1 MPMEEQI
8 LKAGLASIRKMGS
21 QFGTSEIM
29 PNEATYLDAGLG
41 IDARKSI
48 REAMYGKLDP
58 EFQKAASIAAAASG
72 STDKALIPLWVEPN
86 IVDLT
91 RRLTP
96 LVELTPRV
104 TNYTNVASYNRL
116 TARGVTGWLF
126 EDAALTEANDTYE
139 RQTVNIKYLYQVGRV
154 TGPFQAAS
162 RNYLGANYIDAL
174 NLEVMNKTK
183 TARFIEE
190 DTIIN
195 GNATTSHAGY
205 GGVTAPNTAEFNGI
219 LNQTGIQS
227 TAAGSVSI
235 SIDVLRAA
243 IRKARNANESTT
255 LGQGN
260 PDMLVSDY
268 KTQDDLK
275 ALLQD
280 YQRIVPNA
288 QIAWGF
294 QSMIFEGLPLIP
306 SRFAPTATNGKIMAI
321 MDSSTWQMRVLQ
333 DLTYEELA
341 KTNDSYKF
349 MIKLY
354 EALICTAPEFNC
366 KITGLA

>member
-1 MPMEEQI
+1 MDETI
-8 LKAGLASIRKMGS
+8 LKSGMATICKLGGR
-21 QFGTSEIM
+21 FGNSCIM
-29 PNEATYLDAGLG
+29 PDEATYVNHGLG
-41 IDARKSI
+41 IDARKGI
-48 REAMYGKLDP
+48 KEAMDSQLDP
-58 EFQKAASIAAAASG
+58 EFKKAASIASAASG

-126 EDAALTEANDTYE
+126 EDAALTESTDTYE
-139 RQTVNIKYLYQVGRV
+139 RVTVNVKYQYQVGRV

-174 NLEVMNKTK
+174 NLEIMNKTK

-205 GGVTAPNTAEFNGI
+205 GSVTAPNTAEFNGI
-219 LNQTGIQS
+219 LNQTSIQT
-227 TAAGSVSI
+227 TAAGSVP
-235 SIDVLRAA
+235 IDIITLRSA
-243 IRKARNANESTT
+243 IRKARNANESAT

-260 PDMLVSDY
+260 PDMIVTDY

-294 QSMIFEGLPLIP
+294 QSMIFEGLPIIP
-306 SRFAPTATNGKIMAI
+306 SRFAPTTTNGKIMAI

-354 EALICTAPEFNC
+354 ETLICTAPEYNC
-366 KITGLA
+366 TITGLA

>member
-1 MPMEEQI
+1 
-8 LKAGLASIRKMGS
+8 MGS
-21 QFGTSEIM
+21 QFGSSQIM
-29 PNEATYLDAGLG
+29 PDGATYVDAGFG

-48 REAMYGKLDP
+48 REAMQKSVDP
-58 EFQKAASIAAAASG
+58 EFSKAASIAGAAAG
-72 STDKALIPLWVEPN
+72 STDKALIPLWVEPQ
-86 IVDLT
+86 IVDMT

-96 LVELTPRV
+96 LVELIPRV
-104 TNYTNVASYNRL
+104 TNYTNVASFNRL

-126 EDAALTEANDTYE
+126 EDAALSEAVDTYE
-139 RQTVNIKYLYQVGRV
+139 RQTVNVKYLYSVGRV
-154 TGPFQAAS
+154 SGPYQAAS
-162 RNYLGANYIDAL
+162 RNYLGANYVDAL

-183 TARFIEE
+183 TARFLEE
-190 DTIIN
+190 DCILN

-205 GGVTAPNTAEFNGI
+205 GGVTAPDTAEFTGI
-219 LNQTGIQS
+219 LNYGSLQT
-227 TAAGSVSI
+227 TAAGSVA
-235 SIDVLRAA
+235 IDIKTLRTA

-260 PDMLVSDY
+260 PDMIVTDY
-268 KTQDDLK
+268 KTQDDMK

-294 QSMIFEGLPLIP
+294 QSMIFEGLPIIP
-306 SRFAPTATNGKIMAI
+306 SRFSPTTTNGKVMAI

-354 EALICTAPEFNC
+354 EALICVAPEFNC
-366 KITGLA
+366 TITGLA